1 MSVRFLLQNGVKLA
15 LLLPFLFGA
24 SDTVKMLSAIGLVIS
39 LVVDYMFYKRD
50 KRERGEDE
58 YTGVE
63 PVPMP
68 PDRGR
73 R

>member
-1 MSVRFLLQNGVKLA
+1 MLVRFLLQNGVKLV

-24 SDTVKMLSAIGLVIS
+24 SDTVKSISAVGLVVS
-39 LVVDYMFYKRD
+39 LVVDYLLYRRD

-68 PDRGR
+68 LDRNGR
-73 R
+73 

>member
-1 MSVRFLLQNGVKLA
+1 MSVRFLLQNGVKLV

-24 SDTVKMLSAIGLVIS
+24 SDTVKMLCAVGLIIS

-50 KRERGEDE
+50 KREGGEDE
-58 YTGVE
+58 YQGVE

-68 PDRGR
+68 PDRR
-73 R
+73 RR

>member
-1 MSVRFLLQNGVKLA
+1 MLVRFLLQNGVKLV

-24 SDTVKMLSAIGLVIS
+24 SDTVKSISAVGLVVS
-39 LVVDYMFYKRD
+39 LVVDYLLYRRD

-68 PDRGR
+68 PDRSGR
-73 R
+73 